1 MLRWHG
7 FQSCLFILG
16 GLLSFAVC
24 LRKVNKAKV
33 DLLEKEKKPK
43 VE

>member
-1 MLRWHG
+1 MDSKVA
-7 FQSCLFILG
+7 FF
-16 GLLSFAVC
+16 LSFAVC
-24 LRKVNKAKV
+24 LRKVIKAKV